1 MGNLSFIM
9 EQKSN
14 RLKILYHKF
23 FVYLPV
29 ILIIFMIA
37 MIYVSYL
44 FCYILPLIHN
54 WNSNVKDHAIDY
66 PFAVTSS
73 HRTSRTKGIA
83 LLITTFILIVLLLT
97 NLLRTIFSDP
107 GYFPSAL
114 ELEYQIVMKNL
125 IHQEEKN
132 EGLNILNKEK
142 SVEVLD
148 NSTKDFNIKS
158 KEFAEFSASEKQLE
172 VKGEKDGK
180 KRGFFKVD
188 LDPKERANK
197 KTLRKNPIEKN
208 YFEKEDS
215 IEIYKEDSLNLL
227 NFSEKISES
236 PICYEYITKELIFW
250 KNGIIKF
257 KKTN

>member
-1 MGNLSFIM
+1 MG
-9 EQKSN
+9 
-14 RLKILYHKF
+14 
-23 FVYLPV
+23 
-29 ILIIFMIA
+29 
-37 MIYVSYL
+37 
-44 FCYILPLIHN
+44 
-54 WNSNVKDHAIDY
+54 
-66 PFAVTSS
+66 
-73 HRTSRTKGIA
+73 
-83 LLITTFILIVLLLT
+83 
-97 NLLRTIFSDP
+97 
-107 GYFPSAL
+107 
-114 ELEYQIVMKNL
+114 
-125 IHQEEKN
+125 
-132 EGLNILNKEK
+132 
-142 SVEVLD
+142 D

-236 PICYEYITKELIFW
+236 PICYEEYNKRADFLEEWNYKIQK
-250 KNGIIKF
+250 KQIK
-257 KKTN
+257 